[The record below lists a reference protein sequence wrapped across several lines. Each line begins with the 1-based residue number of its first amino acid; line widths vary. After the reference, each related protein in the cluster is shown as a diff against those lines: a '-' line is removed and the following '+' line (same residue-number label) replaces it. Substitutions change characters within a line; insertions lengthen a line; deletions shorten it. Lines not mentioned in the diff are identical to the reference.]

1 MSSAPR
7 IVCRAGPSL
16 SSLEPVPV
24 NSSSVHIESDLFE
37 GNVFVRLKDYKGPVG
52 EDGTSQPKEP
62 FSGEKDTWSIA
73 FEGKFK
79 DGDKEQIEVDE
90 ILFGNT
96 WEKPIKDYL
105 PYGTS
110 AALRFVKYVD
120 PTLSCDLY
128 SDKPWALSPLFS
140 TLQYLSV
147 TESKD
152 SVPSSFTP
160 SPMPENTSLL
170 VPSDDASL
178 VETAPKRRSH
188 FAQESARKSTHL
200 STSSHLVRGDFSHGF
215 LDFSTLALSLPGGLS
230 FSLAKY
236 WNGEPVVFNCRKR
249 STGESFFVVTFEL
262 QDEDGGRLGS
272 VKGEKGHEKENKQT
286 EEEEVKIS
294 DDVD

>member
-16 SSLEPVPV
+16 SQLEPVPV
-24 NSSSVHIESDLFE
+24 NSSSIHIESSLFE

-52 EDGTSQPKEP
+52 EDGKSQPEQA

-79 DGDKEQIEVDE
+79 SGKEEDGLEVDE

-140 TLQYLSV
+140 TFQYLSV
-147 TESKD
+147 SD
-152 SVPSSFTP
+152 SSSVPSSFNP

-170 VPSDDASL
+170 VPSDPTL
-178 VETAPKRRSH
+178 VDTPTKRRSH
-188 FAQESARKSTHL
+188 FAQESSRKSTHL
-200 STSSHLVRGDFSHGF
+200 SSSHLVRGDFSHGF

-262 QDEDGGRLGS
+262 QDEEGGRLGS
-272 VKGEKGHEKENKQT
+272 VKGDKGYEKEKKET
-286 EEEEVKIS
+286 EEEVKIS